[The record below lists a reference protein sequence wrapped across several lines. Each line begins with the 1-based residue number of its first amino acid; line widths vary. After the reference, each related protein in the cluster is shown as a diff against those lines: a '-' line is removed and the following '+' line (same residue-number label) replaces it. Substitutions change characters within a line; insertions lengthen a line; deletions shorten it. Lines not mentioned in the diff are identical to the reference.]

1 MATTTINISLSKQ
14 LLDEADRV
22 AEKEYRNRS
31 ELIREA
37 LRSYI
42 LTRQNLDSLYGY
54 SALQARKKRVT
65 VKSLDR
71 VIADYRGR

>member
-1 MATTTINISLSKQ
+1 MATTTINISLSKK

-42 LTRQNLDSLYGY
+42 LTRQNLDSLYDY
-54 SALQARKKRVT
+54 SALQAKKKRVT
-65 VKSLDR
+65 TKNLER
-71 VIADYRGR
+71 VIADYRGQ